1 MTQREQAPAKV
12 NLLLQV
18 GPAREDGLHELCS
31 IFASIDLADELRF
44 EPVPALAADE
54 VVCPGV
60 DGPNL
65 VAAALAEFR
74 ERVDSA
80 LPPLRVTV
88 EKRIPV
94 AAGLAGGS
102 ADAAAALRAANA
114 IAGVPATSD
123 ELRALAARLGSDVPS
138 QVEPRH
144 ALVTG
149 AGERVEPL
157 ELPALSLVLV
167 PHADGLSAG
176 EVYAEADR
184 LGTTRER
191 LDEQSARELAAL
203 PAQELAARLESD
215 LEPAVLSLRPAVRD
229 NLDALL
235 EAGARA
241 ALVSGSGPTAVGVF
255 GSDEDARRAAGLIDG
270 AIPARLRTA

>member
-1 MTQREQAPAKV
+1 MTQREVAPAKV
-12 NLLLQV
+12 NLLLHV
-18 GPAREDGLHELCS
+18 GPPREAGLHELCS
-31 IFASIDLADELRF
+31 LFASIDLADELGF
-44 EPVPALAADE
+44 EAAPALAADE

-60 DGPNL
+60 DGRNL
-65 VAAALAEFR
+65 IAVALAEFR

-80 LPPLRVTV
+80 LPPLRVVV

-114 IAGVPATSD
+114 IAGEPATTD

-144 ALVTG
+144 ALVMG
-149 AGERVEPL
+149 AGEQVEPL
-157 ELPALSLVLV
+157 ELPGLALVLV
-167 PHADGLSAG
+167 PYADGLSAA

-184 LGTTRER
+184 LGSTRER
-191 LDEQSARELAAL
+191 LDPEGARALARL

-215 LEPAVLSLRPAVRD
+215 LEPAVLSLRPGVRD

-241 ALVSGSGPTAVGVF
+241 ALVSGSGPTAFGVF
-255 GSDEDARRAAGLIDG
+255 PNDEEARRAAGLIDG
-270 AIPARLRTA
+270 AIQARLRTA

>member
-1 MTQREQAPAKV
+1 MSRRELAPAKV

-18 GPAREDGLHELCS
+18 GRLRDDGLHELCS
-31 IFASIDLADELRF
+31 IFASIDLADELSF
-44 EPVPALAADE
+44 EPAPGLEGDE
-54 VVCPGV
+54 IICPRVGGRNLIGV
-60 DGPNL
+60 
-65 VAAALAEFR
+65 ALAEFR
-74 ERVDSA
+74 ERVDSP
-80 LPPLRVTV
+80 LPPLRVEV
-88 EKRIPV
+88 QKRIPI

-114 IAGVPATSD
+114 IAGAPATTD
-123 ELRALAARLGSDVPS
+123 ELRALAVRLGSDVPS

-191 LDEQSARELAAL
+191 LDPDAARALAAL
-203 PAQELAARLESD
+203 PAQELASRLESD
-215 LEPAVLSLRPAVRD
+215 LEPAVLSLRPGVRD

-241 ALVSGSGPTAVGVF
+241 ALVSGSGPTAFGVF
-255 GSDEDARRAAGLIDG
+255 ASDEEARRAATLIDG
-270 AIPARLRTA
+270 AIPARLRAS